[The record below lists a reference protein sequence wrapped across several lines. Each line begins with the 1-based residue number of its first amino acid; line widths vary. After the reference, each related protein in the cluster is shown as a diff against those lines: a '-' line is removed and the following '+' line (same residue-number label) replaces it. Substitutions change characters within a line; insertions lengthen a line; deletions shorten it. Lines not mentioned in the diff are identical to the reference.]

1 MDVKFYL
8 VTIISLFIAIYS
20 WRMPSSEINNRFG
33 IRCKW
38 SMYNSNTWKKS
49 NWVATILINLC
60 SIFIIAAGFCVEQKS
75 IFSIFISAYIITT
88 ILSLFFA
95 FVFYKSEVSTTPLK
109 QNEAF
114 YVVILLTT
122 LILTYG
128 ILYIIGLYSF
138 HNELIA
144 THFNKNEIPDSFMSI
159 NSLFGIQ
166 ITYMAYILCVSVT
179 VSTVLSFLCRFN
191 KENLIFTSNVLL
203 LSEILLLNTAC
214 IFFIYSY
221 ALNLTCLKYISYV
234 LSLIFTFLWMYYV
247 LYIIK
252 IILNKIFFRHEN

>member
-1 MDVKFYL
+1 MKLYL
-8 VTIISLFIAIYS
+8 IIFAALFVAIYS
-20 WRMPSSEINNRFG
+20 WKMPFIGINNKFG
-33 IRCKW
+33 LRCKW

-60 SIFIIAAGFCVEQKS
+60 SIFVIAAGFCVEHKS

-114 YVVILLTT
+114 YAVILLTT

-138 HNELIA
+138 DNELIA
-144 THFNKNEIPDSFMSI
+144 THFNKNEIPDGFMSI
-159 NSLFGIQ
+159 NSLFSIQ

-179 VSTVLSFLCRFN
+179 VSTVLSFLCKFN

-203 LSEILLLNTAC
+203 LSGILLLNTAC

-221 ALNLTCLKYISYV
+221 ALNLTCLKYIFYV
-234 LSLIFTFLWMYYV
+234 LSLIFTLLWMYYM

-252 IILNKIFFRHEN
+252 IILNRIFFRHES